1 METCGS
7 LAEHVCALISARNDM
22 EEDLDSRALF
32 PSRLGEP
39 GRKLVFC
46 VVTGHAG
53 KCAGSSDLRAV
64 KGC

>member
-1 METCGS
+1 M
-7 LAEHVCALISARNDM
+7 CALISARNDM

-32 PSRLGEP
+32 PSRLDEP